1 MTSAPSIPQP
11 VLPAAPP
18 PPILAAGP
26 QGSKPGRKS
35 MQTTFLGAGDLPTPG
50 SSPGKTLLGQ

>member
-1 MTSAPSIPQP
+1 MTKEPDLALPTLPSAPT
-11 VLPAAPP
+11 

-26 QGSKPGRKS
+26 QGSKPKKKS
-35 MQTTFLGAGDLPTPG
+35 MQTTFLGSQDLPTPG

>member
-1 MTSAPSIPQP
+1 MTNSPDIA
-11 VLPAAPP
+11 LPALPNAPA

-26 QGSKPGRKS
+26 QGTKPKKKS
-35 MQTTFLGAGDLPTPG
+35 MQTTFLGAQDTPEPG